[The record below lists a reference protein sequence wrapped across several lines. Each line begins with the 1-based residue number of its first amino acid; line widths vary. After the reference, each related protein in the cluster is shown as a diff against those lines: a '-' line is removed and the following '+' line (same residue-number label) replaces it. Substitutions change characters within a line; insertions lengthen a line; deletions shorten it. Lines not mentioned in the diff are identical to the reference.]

1 MNMSA
6 LLQAPGIVVEDGRPV
21 PVNKRATLA
30 QPVRP
35 RVAIPWIRVQSTNV
49 NRHAAYLRPFH
60 RDEFGSGNSS
70 PSPGHVQATNQLIKS
85 LRAKLFKLTRKV
97 TAASNKAAA
106 QPTTAHLQ
114 DLVERKERAHAAVRS
129 IEKVW
134 DYYFLI
140 FSQRQTRFGEW
151 MVACDRIALDC
162 YQDTF
167 MGLGVAKSIPAPPPF
182 AHMEV
187 GRTPATFR
195 RGIRLSRLGQINP
208 FPLVQLPYHRLLN
221 PWTLGAITHEVCH
234 NFQNELGLAKL
245 IPRNIAA
252 TLLKAGLG
260 RSVAAVWT
268 RWNRETYAD
277 LHGLL
282 LGGPAIVGS
291 LLDVVGRSP
300 STVLTYNSRGVHP
313 TPYLRVFLSLE
324 LLRRMGFTDEA
335 EQYRKLWQRVYPDP
349 RSGTIPNAVLE
360 TYPEAIRLI
369 VDTVCFRRYQT
380 LGNKS
385 LAEVV
390 PFGPKEQQVTEEASR
405 RLAAGIDP
413 GIIPERFLIGAA
425 RLAVDRRLAR
435 PEVITKNFYRDLA
448 RR

>member
-1 MNMSA
+1 M
-6 LLQAPGIVVEDGRPV
+6 

-35 RVAIPWIRVQSTNV
+35 RVAVPWIRVQSTNV
-49 NRHAAYLRPFH
+49 NRHAAYLRPFR

-70 PSPGHVQATNQLIKS
+70 PSPGHVQATNELIKS
-85 LRAKLFKLTRKV
+85 LRTKLFKLTRKV

-106 QPTTAHLQ
+106 QPATAHLQ
-114 DLVERKERAHAAVRS
+114 DLLERKERAHAAVKS
-129 IEKVW
+129 IERVW
-134 DYYFLI
+134 DFYFLI

-252 TLLKAGLG
+252 TLLQAGLG

-300 STVLTYNSRGVHP
+300 STVLTYNPRGVHP

-324 LLRRMGFTDEA
+324 LLRRMGFTDQA
-335 EQYRKLWQRVYPDP
+335 EQYRKLWQKMYPDP
-349 RSGTIPNAVLE
+349 RSGTIPKAVLE
-360 TYPEAIRLI
+360 TYPEAIRLV
-369 VDTVCFRRYQT
+369 VDTICSRRYQT

-390 PFGPKEQQVTEEASR
+390 PFGPKEQQMTEEASR
-405 RLAAGIDP
+405 RLAAGVDP

-425 RLAVDRRLAR
+425 RLAVERRLAR

>member
-1 MNMSA
+1 MNA
-6 LLQAPGIVVEDGRPV
+6 LLQAPGIVEGDGRPE
-21 PVNKRATLA
+21 PRAKQRATLA
-30 QPVRP
+30 KPAPP
-35 RVAIPWIRVQSTNV
+35 RIAIPWIRAQSINV
-49 NRHAAYLRPFH
+49 NRHAAYLRPFR
-60 RDEFGSGNSS
+60 RDEFGTGTST
-70 PSPGHVQATNQLIKS
+70 PSPGHIDATNQLLKS
-85 LRAKLFKLTRKV
+85 LRGKLFKLTRKV
-97 TAASNKAAA
+97 TSASGTAAG
-106 QPTTAHLQ
+106 QPTTGHLQ
-114 DLVERKERAHAAVRS
+114 ELVRRKERAHAWVRS
-129 IEKVW
+129 IERVW
-134 DYYFLI
+134 DFYFLI

-195 RGIRLSRLGQINP
+195 RGIFLRRLGQINP

-252 TLLKAGLG
+252 AILKAGLG
-260 RSVAAVWT
+260 RSVAAVWA
-268 RWNRETYAD
+268 RWNRESYAD

-300 STVLTYNSRGVHP
+300 STVLTYNPRGVHP

-324 LLRRMGFTDEA
+324 LLRRMGFADEA
-335 EQYRKLWQRVYPDP
+335 ERYRKLWQKMYPDA
-349 RSGTIPNAVLE
+349 RSGSLPKAVLE
-360 TYPEAIRLI
+360 TYPEAVRLV
-369 VDTVCFRRYQT
+369 VDVVCFRRYQT

-385 LAEVV
+385 LSQVV

-405 RLAAGIDP
+405 RLAAGVDP

-425 RLAVDRRLAR
+425 RLALDRRLAR